1 MRKFIEHFKLRN
13 LKKFIYG
20 RNINEERLNDSSS
33 ADMNKTD
40 GENFFQHIK
49 LVLQNFFNRFE
60 REYILVLKERYIYD
74 KKRCSNYDNDLIND
88 IVLIKGDINPR
99 MKWIKAKVVK
109 EIEKK
114 GRKMF
119 SVMNICN

>member
-1 MRKFIEHFKLRN
+1 MRKFIEHFKLRS

-74 KKRCSNYDNDLIND
+74 KKRFSNYDNDLIND
-88 IVLIKGDINPR
+88 IVLIKGDITPR